1 MGQSLPGL
9 VAIVPARA
17 VCYVSFG
24 PQLALV
30 GVVASG
36 WLLVVLAQHA
46 LACMF
51 RCKASFLFPRPT
63 LALGVFAWLSWLVD
77 RNRVHLVDCLCGDTG
92 CTHPSRVGVNW
103 P

>member
-36 WLLVVLAQHA
+36 WLLFVLAA
-46 LACMF
+46 
-51 RCKASFLFPRPT
+51 
-63 LALGVFAWLSWLVD
+63 
-77 RNRVHLVDCLCGDTG
+77 
-92 CTHPSRVGVNW
+92 SRVVECFKDSFAVLLSFVGAVCICAV
-103 P
+103 